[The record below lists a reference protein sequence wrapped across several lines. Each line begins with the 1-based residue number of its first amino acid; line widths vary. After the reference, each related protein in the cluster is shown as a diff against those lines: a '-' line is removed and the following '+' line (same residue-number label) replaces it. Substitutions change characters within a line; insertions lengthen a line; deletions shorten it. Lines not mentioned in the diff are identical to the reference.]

1 MAFIPKQDAPMEVS
15 LNVTNG
21 ALGEHWRLRE
31 VIILHSDYGAQYG
44 SRKCQEVH
52 KVIMPLNDTFDFW
65 TCWDLLG
72 LARTC

>member
-44 SRKCQEVH
+44 SRKCQECD
-52 KVIMPLNDTFDFW
+52 VIKGHHAFD
-65 TCWDLLG
+65 
-72 LARTC
+72 

>member
-1 MAFIPKQDAPMEVS
+1 MEVS

-44 SRKCQEVH
+44 SRKCQESQCE
-52 KVIMPLNDTFDFW
+52 VIKGHHAFD
-65 TCWDLLG
+65 
-72 LARTC
+72 